1 MFISCSSRPVFFNLF
16 WFTTPAKQEKPGTNF
31 SCLDPA
37 NYSVGKLYDGF
48 RKLLSLTARMFSVL
62 TRKFDL
68 TWKDCIEKA
77 RTYLVRVSQR
87 DDPILRTAI
96 DKLSEKES
104 VLELKELNPFL
115 DESGILR
122 SESRLA

>member
-1 MFISCSSRPVFFNLF
+1 
-16 WFTTPAKQEKPGTNF
+16 
-31 SCLDPA
+31 
-37 NYSVGKLYDGF
+37 
-48 RKLLSLTARMFSVL
+48 MFSVL

-122 SESRLA
+122 SESRLLDSEHIPYVI